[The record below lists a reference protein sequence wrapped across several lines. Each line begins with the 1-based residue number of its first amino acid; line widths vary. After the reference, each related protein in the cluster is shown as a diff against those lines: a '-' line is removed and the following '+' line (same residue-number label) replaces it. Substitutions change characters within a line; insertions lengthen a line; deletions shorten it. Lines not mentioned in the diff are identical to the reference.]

1 MVEAASAL
9 LDRAASEMQDC
20 FDQHS
25 EAWQDSQTGESLAE
39 MLESV
44 QEALAT
50 LEDIAHQT
58 RQAEPV
64 IT

>member
-1 MVEAASAL
+1 MVKAASVL
-9 LDRAASEMQDC
+9 LDCAATEMRDC

-25 EAWQDSQTGESLAE
+25 EAWQESQAGESLAE

-50 LEDIAHQT
+50 LEDIAPQS
-58 RQAEPV
+58 RQAKSV